1 MGAFS
6 LIVVINL
13 LNRFGSEM
21 GVNFESNKASEDQIP
36 SSPGHVVRK
45 EVALESSSTRSTLD
59 FNSLNDTI
67 QTNTQ
72 ELNTPARKLCRLNS
86 PQLDISNFPKQL
98 QRSSAKNRPEVP
110 ALATCAENNTS
121 EIKQE
126 NDSETLSMEE
136 NDREPLIKQ
145 ENYCEPLIK
154 IVNELIETARDV
166 ASRETSPRRKL
177 IYTEFAD
184 EMNSVR
190 PEHPD
195 ESSAFAWAMECISIL
210 DRMNF
215 NLTLKIGHVDS
226 LKISTKLSTLHSYL
240 RLMFGSL

>member
-86 PQLDISNFPKQL
+86 PQLDSSNFPKQL

-136 NDREPLIKQ
+136 NDREPLIK
-145 ENYCEPLIK
+145 

-184 EMNSVR
+184 EMSSVR